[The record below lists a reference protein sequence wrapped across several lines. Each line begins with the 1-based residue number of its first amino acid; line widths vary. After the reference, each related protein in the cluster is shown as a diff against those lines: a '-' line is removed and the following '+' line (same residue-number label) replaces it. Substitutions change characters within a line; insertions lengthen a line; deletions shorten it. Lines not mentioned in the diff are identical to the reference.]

1 MKHYELKKSSHSEP
15 SYKSRMEPS
24 SKTNQHLRVVN
35 CFRQKIPPPFLTG
48 HWTHIHAHTQKN
60 YHFDLVTSSLFC
72 FVLIYKKLNLQ
83 QLWLC
88 MASFRKGRCC
98 TWMEIFKSFLQADPM
113 MQHISCQVLS
123 KLYYTFFYKYG
134 IMRKVKCIPTN
145 DLSKEMNLL
154 ETNVFFLWRL
164 KTLVNFWRLL

>member
-1 MKHYELKKSSHSEP
+1 
-15 SYKSRMEPS
+15 MEPS

-35 CFRQKIPPPFLTG
+35 CFRQKIPPPFLIG

-123 KLYYTFFYKYG
+123 KFYYTFFYKYR